1 MIDKKTLNEIK
12 KAARN
17 VKTENDTFYVA
28 GDCFSC
34 RWNGYGF
41 DWTVNGRIYKNCTAK
56 EVISWIADGKY
67 ITNYCYD
74 FCNY

>member
-1 MIDKKTLNEIK
+1 MIDKKTLREIK

-34 RWNGYGF
+34 RWNGSGF
-41 DWTVNGRIYKNCTAK
+41 DWTVDGRTYKNCTAK
-56 EVISWIADGKY
+56 EVIEWIGDGRHV
-67 ITNYCYD
+67 TNYCYD
-74 FCNY
+74 YCNY